1 MIWKGRSKDFDS
13 MDDFTKPAE
22 ELSREALEYAE
33 LRINKLKLGI
43 SKDAAVILGRIF
55 GMLAML
61 LVGMTALTAAAFGLV
76 LIIGEALGSYAGGAF
91 IVAGVFAVIVA
102 VLFIFRKRLFL
113 NTFVRLMVRLFY
125 NKDEEPR

>member
-1 MIWKGRSKDFDS
+1 

-76 LIIGEALGSYAGGAF
+76 LIIGEAIGSYAGGAF
-91 IVAGVFAVIVA
+91 IVAGALAAIVA
-102 VLFIFRKRLFL
+102 VLFLLRKKLFL

>member
-1 MIWKGRSKDFDS
+1 

-22 ELSREALEYAE
+22 DLSKEAIEYAE
-33 LRINKLKLGI
+33 LRIDKFKLKT
-43 SKDAAVILGRIF
+43 SKDIAVILGRIF